1 VRRRPA
7 PIDSATELFPRST
20 SQETETPL
28 RKALDAIDRMRMRV
42 LPGGWL
48 AVIVTLAWTTF
59 AVILIVVRMAK
70 KILLAVELSGMG
82 GHLEPK
88 PMTLR
93 A

>member
-1 VRRRPA
+1 
-7 PIDSATELFPRST
+7 
-20 SQETETPL
+20 
-28 RKALDAIDRMRMRV
+28 MRV